1 MKKKLFT
8 ILTLLL
14 CVCSGAWAADAVSA
28 TRTYSNGNAT
38 CTWTITAASVSTN
51 VTTPFG
57 ADGLL
62 FTTVSTDGAKGI
74 ALGDKSGDVYTSLK
88 LNTYGNAIYVAVPSS
103 TSHGTITLKSTGNNT
118 HRTVNLKSGTAI
130 GMNSS
135 TGITANFVASDLEEV
150 SGSYYI
156 KLVNTGDG
164 TSDASADYKIAVT
177 NGISV
182 TLTDETYTITTPTIT
197 LDKTSAIIRATESGT
212 AATATINVTAANLT
226 ASGTLNATMSPS
238 VDNLSVSP
246 TSVSIAADGSI
257 SSTYL
262 TVSFTA
268 TSNVTSGSTTLTLSD
283 GTTSVDVPIYY
294 SAVITP
300 WTLQSISESTTWTF
314 DDTNIPSGDKNV
326 SINTETVYANI
337 DGMAFGSDF
346 NATAL
351 AMNNGSWPY
360 YSSGKFA
367 QAKSFK
373 FNTTVAGT
381 VKVTYNKPGNDAV
394 YISVNSADNGS
405 ASSTT
410 TTDAIAVSAGD
421 VVIAGY
427 TSAEHTDAAL
437 LNVSKIE
444 FVKAV
449 AVTGVELN
457 KTSTSIEVGATETL
471 TATVAP
477 ADATNKSVT
486 WTSSNEAVATVDG
499 GVVTGVAA
507 GTATIT
513 VTTMDG
519 SFTATCT
526 VTVIAAE
533 TPIVTLPT
541 SSRTGYSSSV
551 ESSDINGTDYAMNG
565 RKAYSLS
572 NGGSMTLTVPSTTR
586 ISRIRIIGT
595 SADNSTASTVTITG
609 VTGESASS
617 AMNLRK
623 AASVTSFDFVPTTQ
637 TTTYTIASANK
648 GSYIQISI
656 YGTENSFSTKSG
668 RNYATYV
675 TNAKLDFANASG
687 ITAYIAT
694 GFNTDKD
701 AIVLQSVDVVPANT
715 PIIVKTSTQG
725 ATVVVDETTDDATDV
740 SSNALVAGDGTTA
753 WDGTTGYTYY
763 YLASDLFH
771 EATSGTLQSGKA
783 YLKVASGGGAARQ
796 LGFIFGDDEATSVN
810 EVQGSKFNVQGDFYD
825 LQGRRIAQPTKG
837 LYIVNGKKV
846 IIK

>member
-1 MKKKLFT
+1 MKQKLFT
-8 ILTLLL
+8 LLTLL
-14 CVCSGAWAADAVSA
+14 VCAVSASWAADAVSA

-38 CTWTITAASVSTN
+38 CTWTITAASVGTN

-62 FTTVSTDGAKGI
+62 FTTVNTEGAKGI
-74 ALGDKSGDVYTSLK
+74 ALGDSNASLK
-88 LNTYGNAIYVAVPSS
+88 LNTYGNAIYVEVPSS

-182 TLTDETYTITTPTIT
+182 TLTDETYTVTTPTIT
-197 LDKTSAIIRATESGT
+197 LDKNSAIIRATESGT

-257 SSTYL
+257 SSTDL

-314 DDTNIPSGDKNV
+314 DDTNIPSGSLNQ
-326 SINTETVYANI
+326 NTSAIYANI

-346 NATAL
+346 DATAL
-351 AMNNGSWPY
+351 ELGNATWPY
-360 YSSGKFA
+360 YSAGKIA

-373 FNTTVAGT
+373 FNTTVPGT
-381 VKVTYNKPGNDAV
+381 VKVTYNKASGDVV

-427 TSAEHTDAAL
+427 TSAEHTEAAL

-486 WTSSNEAVATVDG
+486 WSSSNETIATVDG
-499 GVVTGVAA
+499 GIVTGVAA

-513 VTTMDG
+513 VTTEDG

-526 VTVIAAE
+526 VTVVAAQA
-533 TPIVTLPT
+533 PIVTLPT
-541 SSRTGYSSSV
+541 ARDGYSVTS
-551 ESSDINGTDYAMNG
+551 
-565 RKAYSLS
+565 
-572 NGGSMTLTVPSTTR
+572 GGSAASSGSYSNDPLKGETLYTLNKNTSYTLTIPGTTNVSK
-586 ISRIRIIGT
+586 ISIIGVT
-595 SADNSTASTVTITG
+595 DDNNETSTVTITG
-609 VTGESASS
+609 ANSQSAN
-617 AMNLRK
+617 ATFVVRK
-623 AASVTSFDFVPTTQ
+623 SENPTTLDFIPSSQ
-637 TTTYTIASANK
+637 TTTYTIAISNNK
-648 GSYIQISI
+648 NVVAKIAI
-656 YGTENSFSTKSG
+656 YGEEFVLTPKK
-668 RNYATYV
+668 TY
-675 TNAKLDFANASG
+675 TTLTSAYNLDFTNVTGLSAYIVKEDGVSDKTVTLTQVNKVPAGTGLVLKGTANAEYILTTYEGDGDDVSG
-687 ITAYIAT
+687 NKMLGSATAETIPATGAAYILYD
-694 GFNTDKD
+694 GEFHPWNGEGK
-701 AIVLQSVDVVPANT
+701 IVA
-715 PIIVKTSTQG
+715 
-725 ATVVVDETTDDATDV
+725 
-740 SSNALVAGDGTTA
+740 
-753 WDGTTGYTYY
+753 
-763 YLASDLFH
+763 
-771 EATSGTLQSGKA
+771 GKA
-783 YLKVASGGGAARQ
+783 YLNVSSGNAKALSINFADTTGISNAE
-796 LGFIFGDDEATSVN
+796 DSETSVRDN
-810 EVQGSKFNVQGDFYD
+810 DKMYNLGGQLVGEGY
-825 LQGRRIAQPTKG
+825 KG
-837 LYIVNGKKV
+837 IVIVNGKKV
-846 IIK
+846 IK